1 MHEETHGHTR
11 RVRVCAQPFDII
23 VEGVVNH
30 FESKCKIQISQLKKI
45 ENSSDSDDSDI
56 YTINHI
62 IKVSSSN
69 I

>member
-1 MHEETHGHTR
+1 METHGHTR
-11 RVRVCAQPFDII
+11 RVRVRAQPVDII

-62 IKVSSSN
+62 IKVSSNN